1 MGKQDHEKK
10 IKDADK
16 KTRNTSGLVKT
27 DYNIKNAEI
36 ENKMSGITSLFI
48 TTTLNTKAKETEN
61 KMLLINQHK
70 PLPSICVFIK
80 RCSENMQQFYRR
92 IPMSKCKATLLKS
105 NFYLSIYLSEEER
118 NKNNNMVARDKKIS
132 QKTKNKWWLG
142 MDKFIICGK

>member
-16 KTRNTSGLVKT
+16 KIRNTSGLVKT